1 MSNKYSCSFCNKSQS
16 EVKKLIQGNG
26 VYICD
31 ACVDLCSDIIVEEA
45 FSKGEKADGQ
55 SDVLNVPNPIEIK
68 KHLDEYIIG
77 QDQAKK
83 ILSVAIHNHYKRI
96 MQSSSAK
103 LSDVN
108 KEVELEKSNV
118 LLVGPTGSGKT
129 LLAKSIAK
137 MLNVPFA
144 IADATVLTEAGYVGE
159 DVENIILSL
168 LQEADYNVEKA
179 QRGIIYIDEID
190 KITRK
195 SENVSVTRDV
205 SGEGVQQSLL
215 KIIEGTVAN
224 IPPKGGR
231 KHPQQELISVDTS
244 NILFIVG
251 GAFVGLEKIIARR
264 VSSHS
269 LGIAADIKTKVDK
282 EKQETEIFKHLEPRD
297 LIQYGLIPEFISR
310 LPAVTYLEPLD
321 EAALVQVLTE
331 PKNALV
337 KQYKKLFALDN
348 IELNFTQKA
357 LQAVARLAS
366 VRKTGARGLRGV
378 LENKMLNI
386 MYKAPSEESL
396 ESCTITKEVITEG
409 AEPDLSYAK
418 KKLLRKK
425 A

>member
-1 MSNKYSCSFCNKSQS
+1 MSNKYSCSFCNKAQA

-45 FSKGEKADGQ
+45 FAKGDLSAKKAEA
-55 SDVLNVPNPIEIK
+55 LHVPNPIEIK

-77 QDQAKK
+77 QSQAKK

-96 MQSSSAK
+96 MQPSMAK

-168 LQEADYNVEKA
+168 LQEADYDVEKA
-179 QRGIIYIDEID
+179 QQGIIYIDEID

-231 KHPQQELISVDTS
+231 KHPQQDLIAVDTS

-251 GAFVGLEKIIARR
+251 GAFVGLDKIISRR

-269 LGIAADIKTKVDK
+269 LGIAAKIKTKVDK
-282 EKQETEIFKHLEPRD
+282 EKQESEVFDHLEPRD

-310 LPAVTYLEPLD
+310 LPAITYLEPLD
-321 EAALVQVLTE
+321 EEALVRVLTE
-331 PKNALV
+331 PKNSLI

-348 IELNFTQKA
+348 IELSFTEKA
-357 LQAVARLAS
+357 LRAVASLAS
-366 VRKTGARGLRGV
+366 IRKTGARGLRGV
-378 LENKMLNI
+378 LETKMLDI
-386 MYKAPSEESL
+386 MYKAPSEENL
-396 ESCTITKEVITEG
+396 ESCIITKEVITEG
-409 AEPDLSYAK
+409 AEPELSYKK
-418 KKLLRKK
+418 KKLLKKK